1 MYKTISYYGGMKM
14 SKLIEQIAK
23 KNGVTP
29 KEVEC
34 EIKKAIRIAMI
45 NRNATPES
53 KAIWEKLSPN
63 GEEPSVE
70 EFIKFCAGLL

>member
-1 MYKTISYYGGMKM
+1 M

-34 EIKKAIRIAMI
+34 EIKEAIHIAMQ

-70 EFIKFCAGLL
+70 DFIKFCARLL

>member
-1 MYKTISYYGGMKM
+1 MYKTNSYYGGIKM
-14 SKLIEQIAK
+14 SKLIEQIAI

-29 KEVEC
+29 EEVES
-34 EIKKAIRIAMI
+34 EIKEAIHAAMT

-70 EFIKFCAGLL
+70 DFIKFCAGLL